1 MPVDARRAARGGGP
15 AGRGPRRA
23 SAPRWRRN
31 GATTTARHA
40 CARAW
45 PRRPPPGQARRAATA
60 RASVQATTASWGFL
74 TDPAAG
80 GPADLRTEADRDDRI
95 DDGDDATR
103 ERHPRAADHPAPAE
117 PEPARAERAR
127 ARAGNWSTATGAGRR
142 ARRLA
147 AEAAAPVGWSDAPL
161 PELGGAAPEPS
172 GRRRRTGPSRR
183 APARMVR
190 DRRARPSPPARPGPG
205 CPPVTSGGGTTRCRR
220 PPGSRPMPDLPSRA
234 SEARDGAGSAAP
246 DANLFADEATA
257 GGGVPRRERPAVA
270 DSAEPGHEPGHG
282 RVTVD
287 REAGRVAHRAG
298 RGQAST
304 GRATSA
310 TSGGG
315 SAHTDTGRA
324 VAVGASSAS
333 GSLIGDALLRE
344 LLENGL
350 PARRAEPSR
359 VSGVSDTVVFELD
372 PRPDSTVA
380 VSPVLPVRDPART
393 PRRGTGVPARCSVP
407 GPQAP
412 ASTGSVRTGGRTA
425 RPPAPPGERRGDGV
439 PQAAGR
445 DGSPAVDT
453 VGGAAPLDTGCHQHN
468 GHGRPPGSNGSHRP
482 EGPAADHGG
491 NRGDSPDAGQPGAH
505 TPGPGASSRPPGAA
519 RSATSDTDGLGL
531 GDLLAGALAAY
542 RNI

>member
-1 MPVDARRAARGGGP
+1 MAAERRDHDRGARLRTRLAA
-15 AGRGPRRA
+15 A
-23 SAPRWRRN
+23 
-31 GATTTARHA
+31 
-40 CARAW
+40 
-45 PRRPPPGQARRAATA
+45 AATWA
-60 RASVQATTASWGFL
+60 GSPSGQSAGHHASWGSL

-80 GPADLRTEADRDDRI
+80 GPADLRTEAERDDRI
-95 DDGDDATR
+95 DDGGDATR
-103 ERHPRAADHPAPAE
+103 VRHPRAADHPAPAD

-161 PELGGAAPEPS
+161 PELGGAAPEPF
-172 GRRRRTGPSRR
+172 GT
-183 APARMVR
+183 
-190 DRRARPSPPARPGPG
+190 DRSELQGPGPNG
-205 CPPVTSGGGTTRCRR
+205 AGQTGETVAAGSPGARVSARDERR
-220 PPGSRPMPDLPSRA
+220 WDDALSSTARFAPMPDLPSRA
-234 SEARDGAGSAAP
+234 SEARDGAASAAP
-246 DANLFADEATA
+246 DADLFADEATA
-257 GGGVPRRERPAVA
+257 GGGVPRRERPAVTN
-270 DSAEPGHEPGHG
+270 SAKPGHEPGHG
-282 RVTVD
+282 RAAVD

-298 RGQAST
+298 QGQAST
-304 GRATSA
+304 GRPTSA

-333 GSLIGDALLRE
+333 GSLIGDALFRE

-359 VSGVSDTVVFELD
+359 VSGVSDTVVFELG
-372 PRPDSTVA
+372 PGYDSTAA

-393 PRRGTGVPARCSVP
+393 PAPAGGQVPQHGAQGP

-412 ASTGSVRTGGRTA
+412 ASTGSARTGGRTA
-425 RPPAPPGERRGDGV
+425 RPPAPPGQRRVDGV

-445 DGSPAVDT
+445 DGSPAADT
-453 VGGAAPLDTGCHQHN
+453 VGVAAPLDSGRHQHN
-468 GHGRPPGSNGSHRP
+468 GQGRPPGSNGSHRP

-491 NRGDSPDAGQPGAH
+491 DRGDSPEAGSPGAH
-505 TPGPGASSRPPGAA
+505 TPGPGASRPPGAG